1 MKLKAHNRVHSN
13 RVALSWT
20 CRIKSTPSH
29 PVFLLEILFN
39 MTPYTPSSSPTPPTL
54 LHIHCFS
61 FMCATCTTHLIL
73 LDLITPIIFGEK
85 GTSWSSSFCNLCQ
98 FPVNLY
104 FLGPNISCR
113 TRFWKPFEP
122 LSFRQCERP
131 SSPPYK
137 ETGIHYGFYWHS
149 YYCQTQKTFNNVS
162 KK

>member
-1 MKLKAHNRVHSN
+1 
-13 RVALSWT
+13 
-20 CRIKSTPSH
+20 
-29 PVFLLEILFN
+29 
-39 MTPYTPSSSPTPPTL
+39 
-54 LHIHCFS
+54 
-61 FMCATCTTHLIL
+61 MCATCTTHLIL

-162 KK
+162 NKQNKYVMDKNSWFATPPFIFTCVLHRAF